1 MTAFLFNS
9 KREKQGGGMNR
20 KAANKK
26 QRASSKNVSRIR
38 IRGNGKDWSIGEIDE
53 TIYVSKIM
61 RVEIRW
67 RGILAEFSRA
77 EVEEFAR
84 TSVLGAAPLQ
94 RLFGIHVL
102 ARPCRQNLTHGQ
114 LNTERRV
121 DESRLRRPKTRPNLS
136 VLFLRLLF
144 RKKKWMECCAN
155 LLYAIFWK

>member
-1 MTAFLFNS
+1 
-9 KREKQGGGMNR
+9 MNR
-20 KAANKK
+20 KAANK
-26 QRASSKNVSRIR
+26 RASSKNVSRIR

-53 TIYVSKIM
+53 TIYVSKIV

-84 TSVLGAAPLQ
+84 TSVLGAASLQ

-114 LNTERRV
+114 LNTDFV

-144 RKKKWMECCAN
+144 RKKIDGVLRESFVRN
-155 LLYAIFWK
+155 LLKMRILR